1 MKYLMAFLNFWRKFV
16 VGDDKYIAISVMWII
31 LLNLSL
37 SSNYFNVWAATPLLV
52 GVVMFVIV
60 NYYTKSITLNIK
72 RDIQYGLQTY
82 IPALVVYLLPLLYFQ
97 LFISSASDIKYLL
110 LDKIIYTLVVIL
122 LAILLYKPFSRYPVG
137 VVAIFGLI
145 TLLRILN

>member
-16 VGDDKYIAISVMWII
+16 VGDDKYIAISVMWIV

-37 SSNYFNVWAATPLLV
+37 SSNYFNIWAATPLLV

-60 NYYTKSITLNIK
+60 NYYTKSITLNVK

-82 IPALVVYLLPLLYFQ
+82 IPALIVYLLPLLYFQ

-110 LDKIIYTLVVIL
+110 LD
-122 LAILLYKPFSRYPVG
+122 
-137 VVAIFGLI
+137 
-145 TLLRILN
+145 